1 MLMRENTN
9 IEKSGPG
16 AYILLREFTV
26 FNVHP
31 FFWKKILF
39 WLLLSM
45 RQFPK
50 LYIMNF

>member
-1 MLMRENTN
+1 MRENTN

-31 FFWKKILF
+31 FFWKKNTILATSF
-39 WLLLSM
+39 YETIS
-45 RQFPK
+45 
-50 LYIMNF
+50 